1 VQPHVHGSR
10 PPPLQAGDLLSE
22 ARQLA
27 AIILIRLPADPARC
41 PARMRAYL
49 SRLSHR
55 LTGRHQTRADGLD
68 FQWILTCG
76 YGCWRTGWTNGID
89 LRIKG
94 KRSCDAGRCQ
104 RAVFGIG
111 HDLSQMLTTL
121 EAFWRAGWSSLLGG
135 KVLASDLPST
145 LPPHRPR
152 PNGAPRPP
160 ARARTRKITFEL
172 WLRTV
177 GSWTQ
182 ARQQPPD

>member
-1 VQPHVHGSR
+1 VTATAATNGKRQRPATAHNTHTVRSNLGYVRPEKQKVGS
-10 PPPLQAGDLLSE
+10 AIVLS
-22 ARQLA
+22 Q
-27 AIILIRLPADPARC
+27 
-41 PARMRAYL
+41 
-49 SRLSHR
+49 LSHR
-55 LTGRHQTRADGLD
+55 LVAPHRTWAQSSDSGQ
-68 FQWILTCG
+68 ILTCAFG
-76 YGCWRTGWTNGID
+76 PRRTHRTSGTG